1 MFKTAPKAAER
12 FSNIIFKLVND
23 NYLNS
28 SDKEAHEAQA
38 KTDFDEAVRRCNTLS
53 AKQKNSIAKLFEKE
67 ISREI
72 YRATDFPGVEI
83 KKSTS
88 LPINRENKMKLD
100 QIHEELIKEAHECF
114 DSFSKDTSIE
124 KRSDSGS
131 RAASSKRRKSS
142 GGTRKQKQK
151 QKQNK

>member
-1 MFKTAPKAAER
+1 MFKTAPQAAAR
-12 FSNIIFKLVND
+12 FSKIIFTLVND
-23 NYLNS
+23 NYLNA

-38 KTDFDEAVRRCNTLS
+38 KTDFDEAVRRCEKLS
-53 AKQKNSIAKLFEKE
+53 ANQKKSIAKLFEEE
-67 ISREI
+67 ISREVH
-72 YRATDFPGVEI
+72 RATNFPEVEI

-131 RAASSKRRKSS
+131 RAASTRRRKSS

-151 QKQNK
+151 QNKK

>member
-1 MFKTAPKAAER
+1 MFRTAPKAAER
-12 FSNIIFKLVND
+12 FSNIIFTLVND
-23 NYLNS
+23 NYLNAS
-28 SDKEAHEAQA
+28 EKEAHEIVA
-38 KTDFDEAVRRCNTLS
+38 KTAFDAALLKCENLS
-53 AKQKNSIAKLFEKE
+53 PNQKKSIAKLFEEE

-88 LPINRENKMKLD
+88 LPINRGSKMKLD
-100 QIHEELIKEAHECF
+100 QIHKDLITEANECF
-114 DSFSKDTSIE
+114 NSFSKDTSIE
-124 KRSDSGS
+124 KGTDSGS